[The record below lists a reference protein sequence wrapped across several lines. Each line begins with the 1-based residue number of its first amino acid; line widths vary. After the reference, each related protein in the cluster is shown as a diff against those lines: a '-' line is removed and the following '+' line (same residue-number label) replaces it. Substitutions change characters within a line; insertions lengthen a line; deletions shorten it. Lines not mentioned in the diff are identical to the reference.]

1 MRATVQRNFV
11 ISLRA
16 GHTRLMSLVSQAKT
30 KGMLEADVGG
40 CSEELAHAA
49 DALKRALQYCER
61 IEARK
66 IRKG

>member
-16 GHTRLMSLVSQAKT
+16 VHTRLMTLVSQAKT

-40 CSEELAHAA
+40 CSEHLAHAA
-49 DALKRALQYCER
+49 EALKRALQYCEKT
-61 IEARK
+61 EGGK